1 MILRRP
7 IFLNKKGVLRLKK
20 KEPKF
25 RCETYI
31 DCLMLEMKNDFEFLS
46 LTSNFDRTLRS
57 VNFKMSFGCLRFNQ
71 KTNEFFLRISAQAS
85 KKRLNQ
91 KL

>member
-1 MILRRP
+1 MILRRLKVSNRYTYF
-7 IFLNKKGVLRLKK
+7 IYDQLEIDTEFSVFINKKRSFTFKK

-46 LTSNFDRTLRS
+46 LTSNFDRT
-57 VNFKMSFGCLRFNQ
+57 
-71 KTNEFFLRISAQAS
+71 
-85 KKRLNQ
+85 
-91 KL
+91 